1 MIFLTAFVK
10 EECKMCEK
18 KNPKEERKPLFSG
31 NGSRDMSVS
40 ECEKAA
46 EATFV
51 IRELIDRMKGGKKSK

>member
-10 EECKMCEK
+10 EECKVCEK

-31 NGSRDMSVS
+31 SSDMSVS